1 MKSPLRIL
9 GISAGDEKEVA
20 RYGSSWRYVIIVAY
34 RSLLR
39 LMANHC
45 IVPSLRASLFRWS
58 GIRIGAKTRINMN
71 INFLDD
77 FRPGLITLEDEVS
90 VAPLVSFVASA
101 HPNDSMLYR
110 KYGISDSGPIT
121 VRSGA
126 WLGVG
131 CVILPGVTIGR
142 ESIVG
147 ANAVVTQDVEDFA
160 LMAGVPAKKIG
171 DVRTR

>member
-1 MKSPLRIL
+1 
-9 GISAGDEKEVA
+9 
-20 RYGSSWRYVIIVAY
+20 
-34 RSLLR
+34 
-39 LMANHC
+39 
-45 IVPSLRASLFRWS
+45 
-58 GIRIGAKTRINMN
+58 MN